1 MRSKSAEPMAP
12 RSTPSAMPATARSPR
27 YMSVELLVR
36 ARVTVIDGEV
46 EEVTQAD
53 FAEVS

>member
-1 MRSKSAEPMAP
+1 
-12 RSTPSAMPATARSPR
+12 
-27 YMSVELLVR
+27 MSVELLVR

>member
-1 MRSKSAEPMAP
+1 
-12 RSTPSAMPATARSPR
+12 
-27 YMSVELLVR
+27 MSVELLVR
-36 ARVTVIDGEV
+36 ARVTEIDGEV